1 MEAATPP
8 PVAPPPPIETPPPVE
23 TAPPP
28 VEAAPDEATPPPVE
42 ATPDEP
48 QEPTKVVVRIL
59 PPHAKFEVDG
69 VEYQNGATLE
79 IGADPIDLRAFA
91 KGYIAQRQTI
101 APFERRNVTV
111 LLMKEPQPEPIE
123 PDTIEP

>member
-1 MEAATPP
+1 A
-8 PVAPPPPIETPPPVE
+8 PPPVE
-23 TAPPP
+23 TATDEPPP
-28 VEAAPDEATPPPVE
+28 DEAPPDEAAPDE
-42 ATPDEP
+42 P
-48 QEPTKVVVRIL
+48 QTPTKVVVRIL

-79 IGADPIDLRAFA
+79 VGADPIDLRAFA

-111 LLMKEPQPEPIE
+111 LLMKEPQPESNE
-123 PDTIEP
+123 PETIEPETIEP